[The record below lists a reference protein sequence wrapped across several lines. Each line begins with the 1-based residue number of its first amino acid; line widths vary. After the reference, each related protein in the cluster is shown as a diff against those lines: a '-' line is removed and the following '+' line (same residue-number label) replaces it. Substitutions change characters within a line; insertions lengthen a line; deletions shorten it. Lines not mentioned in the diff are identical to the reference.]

1 MTPGVPVEVDGLRV
15 TAVPVD
21 HVVPTYAYLIDD
33 GADAIAFVT
42 DTAPTQAI
50 WDAVHDLP
58 HLRAVFLELTFP
70 DDQAWLAHV
79 SKHLTPALFAA
90 ELRKLPAGVPVYV
103 IHVKARYHPQ
113 VVRELAAL

>member
-1 MTPGVPVEVDGLRV
+1 
-15 TAVPVD
+15 
-21 HVVPTYAYLIDD
+21 
-33 GADAIAFVT
+33 AFVT

-50 WDAVHDLP
+50 WDAVHAVP

-113 VVRELAAL
+113 VVRELAALGQAHVSFLEPGCVLEIGAGRRGKAGKKA